1 MNSYYFIAVML
12 LVAALVAGGYYFLL
26 ARKRKSEIADILNDP
41 NPLAARTYTPQEW
54 QQAVSD
60 EFSWGR
66 SEGNSAQI
74 RICASGIYVSDGTK
88 HHLFELETG
97 IKMVTFAGYPAIE
110 GSPLKLRVRWRIVS
124 HNRDDYSDQTKY
136 YKEDIRIPVPLRE
149 KDAALRV
156 VDYFTKRLEQN
167 MDVYTTLIPDDEP
180 ISVFGKDSF

>member
-1 MNSYYFIAVML
+1 MDSYYFIGGLL
-12 LVAALVAGGYYFLL
+12 LVAALAAGGYYLL
-26 ARKRKSEIADILNDP
+26 LYRKRKSEIADILNDP
-41 NPLAARTYTPQEW
+41 NPLAAWTYTPQEW

-66 SEGNSAQI
+66 SDGNSAQI

-97 IKMVTFAGYPAIE
+97 IKMVTFAGYNAIE

-124 HNRDDYSDQTKY
+124 RGRNDLSDQTKY
-136 YKEDIRIPVPLRE
+136 YKEDIRIPVPWRE
-149 KDAALRV
+149 KEAALRV

-167 MDVYTTLIPDDEP
+167 MDGYATRIPDDQP